1 MSSSQIDFSKV
12 DFSSPLDI
20 SLPLAAGPGHA
31 SAWYID
37 PMEIEP
43 VRAGRFIGSVAE
55 GGSTN
60 FRNIRFNPHGHGTH
74 TECVGHIAQE
84 VHSINQCLKSF
95 FFSATLISIQ
105 PKKVSEDS
113 ELSKTGDAVITLEQ
127 LQSALGKPSTKALVV
142 RTLPNTSEKKSRNYS
157 HTNPAYF
164 TPEAI
169 TWLVQNSIDHL
180 LVDLPSIDREED
192 DGKLLGHHAFWEYPN
207 NTQFH
212 RTITEFVFVGDEIPD
227 GEYLLNLMIAS
238 FENDASP
245 SKPVLYPL
253 R

>member
-1 MSSSQIDFSKV
+1 MSTPAIDFSKV
-12 DFSSPLDI
+12 DFNHPLDI
-20 SLPLAAGPGHA
+20 ALPLAAGPGHA
-31 SAWYID
+31 SAWYVD
-37 PMEIEP
+37 PMQIEP
-43 VRAGRFIGSVAE
+43 VRAGRFVGSVAE

-60 FRNIRFNPHGHGTH
+60 FRNIFFNPHGHGTH
-74 TECVGHIAQE
+74 TECVGHIAKE

-95 FFSATLISIQ
+95 FFTATVISIQ
-105 PKKVSEDS
+105 PEIVNTDTD
-113 ELSKTGDAVITLEQ
+113 LSKKGDLLITLPL
-127 LQSALGKPSTKALVV
+127 LQKTMGAPSTKALVV
-142 RTLPNTSEKKSRNYS
+142 RTLPNASDKQSKNYS

-169 TWLVQNSIDHL
+169 SWLVQNGIDHL

-192 DGKLLGHHAFWEYPN
+192 DGKLLGHHAFWEYPH

-212 RTITEFVFVGDEIPD
+212 RTITEFVFVADEIPD
-227 GEYLLNLMIAS
+227 GNYLLNLMIAS

-253 R
+253 K